1 MKHIAFCRKKINVE
15 EEDQVKLQGLDVSL
29 MSYLKTYYVNRLHMF
44 DEANSKDQYFTTI
57 TMNNVIDLTDES
69 VHSQLS
75 LLNEDQR
82 TELKRIFRIELG
94 RSDTYCDI
102 IKEKI
107 EGCENNIKH
116 VLKYLNSRIMNAN
129 MEEVG
134 VIKLYRHI
142 LENHLFTP
150 EIFNET
156 AISQYSEMDFVL
168 YF

>member
-1 MKHIAFCRKKINVE
+1 MTLLLMKHIALKKINVE

-44 DEANSKDQYFTTI
+44 DEAN
-57 TMNNVIDLTDES
+57 NLTDES

-107 EGCENNIKH
+107 EGSYYECQHGRSWWGILSH
-116 VLKYLNSRIMNAN
+116 SIAIINS
-129 MEEVG
+129 EW
-134 VIKLYRHI
+134 
-142 LENHLFTP
+142 
-150 EIFNET
+150 IF
-156 AISQYSEMDFVL
+156 AYFVDR
-168 YF
+168 